1 MSAPPYPYPHRP
13 ADPVRSLLHR
23 HRELCARAVDPLEI
37 AAALEAHGITDRTAA
52 RYRHR
57 DVFSLSE
64 ELYARALR
72 ADEPGGVREDGG
84 ARETDAA
91 HGADGPGAGGPGCGA
106 PAARTPR
113 HGRGAGRA
121 RSAGAALLPLLPGGL
136 CAAAPGAYALSA
148 GLPAPARTAAGAAG
162 VLLVLL
168 SVRLCLRGTAL
179 NRTTV
184 LSGCLLAGHALA
196 GGLPLTWALDGHP
209 PAADVFA
216 DAFPG
221 EWCVPLGLALA
232 VAPAVWCARW
242 FAARARRRLG
252 ASRGLEEFAARTR
265 PLLAAAV
272 ALFVVALLAVLA
284 VAHAVADGGPFGSPS
299 GGPSGGVIS
308 AVTAVATGPEGARIA
323 EAAALGTLLF
333 VALLLSAHGFP
344 AAAAGGVVAAC
355 ALEAAALAAAAASG
369 YLRLALPGRP
379 VEALATAWGPAAV
392 PAAACAGA
400 ALVLSVFAASR
411 LTGASAHHREE
422 T

>member
-1 MSAPPYPYPHRP
+1 MNVPPYPHRP

-64 ELYARALR
+64 ELYARTPR
-72 ADEPGGVREDGG
+72 ADG
-84 ARETDAA
+84 AGEV
-91 HGADGPGAGGPGCGA
+91 HGADGARAEGPRDEAPGVRAL
-106 PAARTPR
+106 R

-136 CAAAPGAYALSA
+136 CAAAPAAYALTE
-148 GLPAPARTAAGAAG
+148 GLPVPARTAAGAAG
-162 VLLVLL
+162 ALLVLL

-179 NRTTV
+179 SGTAV
-184 LSGCLLAGHALA
+184 LGGCLLAGHALA
-196 GGLPLTWALDGHP
+196 GGRPLAWALDGRVP
-209 PAADVFA
+209 VVDVL
-216 DAFPG
+216 PG

-242 FAARARRRLG
+242 FAARARPRLG
-252 ASRGLEEFAARTR
+252 DSRSLEEFAARTR

-272 ALFVVALLAVLA
+272 ALFAVTLLAVLA
-284 VAHAVADGGPFGSPS
+284 VAHALVDDGLT
-299 GGPSGGVIS
+299 GGPSGGVIDG
-308 AVTAVATGPEGARIA
+308 VIGGATGPEGARIA

-333 VALLLSAHGFP
+333 TALLLSAHGFP

-369 YLRLALPGRP
+369 HTRLAFPGRP

-392 PAAACAGA
+392 PAAACACA
-400 ALVLSVFAASR
+400 ALVLSAVAVSR

-422 T
+422 P

>member
-1 MSAPPYPYPHRP
+1 MNVPPYPHRP

-64 ELYARALR
+64 ELYARTPR
-72 ADEPGGVREDGG
+72 ADG
-84 ARETDAA
+84 AGEV
-91 HGADGPGAGGPGCGA
+91 HGADGTGGADGARAEGPRDEAPGARA
-106 PAARTPR
+106 LR

-136 CAAAPGAYALSA
+136 CAAAPAAYALTE

-162 VLLVLL
+162 ALLVLL

-179 NRTTV
+179 SGTAV
-184 LSGCLLAGHALA
+184 LGGCLLAGHALA
-196 GGLPLTWALDGHP
+196 GGRPLAWALDGRVP
-209 PAADVFA
+209 VVDVL
-216 DAFPG
+216 PG

-242 FAARARRRLG
+242 FAARARPRLG
-252 ASRGLEEFAARTR
+252 DSRSLEEFAARTR

-272 ALFVVALLAVLA
+272 ALFAVTLLAVLA
-284 VAHAVADGGPFGSPS
+284 VAHALVDGGLT
-299 GGPSGGVIS
+299 GGPSGGVIDGVIDGVIGG
-308 AVTAVATGPEGARIA
+308 AAGPEGARIA

-333 VALLLSAHGFP
+333 TALLLSAHGFP

-369 YLRLALPGRP
+369 HTRLAFPGRP

-392 PAAACAGA
+392 PAAACACA
-400 ALVLSVFAASR
+400 ALALSAVAASR

-422 T
+422 P

>member
-1 MSAPPYPYPHRP
+1 MSAPPYPHRP

-64 ELYARALR
+64 ELYARTPR
-72 ADEPGGVREDGG
+72 AHETGGSREGG
-84 ARETDAA
+84 GPRGAGGADAARET
-91 HGADGPGAGGPGCGA
+91 DGPGAGRPGDEA
-106 PAARTPR
+106 PAARSSR
-113 HGRGAGRA
+113 RGRGAGRA
-121 RSAGAALLPLLPGGL
+121 RRAGAALLPLLPGGL
-136 CAAAPGAYALSA
+136 CAAAPAAHALTA
-148 GLPAPARTAAGAAG
+148 GLPAPARAAAGAAG
-162 VLLVLL
+162 ALLVLL
-168 SVRLCLRGTAL
+168 SVRLCLRGTGL
-179 NRTTV
+179 NRTAV
-184 LSGCLLAGHALA
+184 LGGCLLTGHALA
-196 GGLPLTWALDGHP
+196 GGLPLAWALDGRS
-209 PAADVFA
+209 PAA

-252 ASRGLEEFAARTR
+252 TSRGLEEFAARTR
-265 PLLAAAV
+265 PLLAAAL
-272 ALFVVALLAVLA
+272 ALFAAAQLTVLA
-284 VAHAVADGGPFGSPS
+284 VAHAAVDGGLTGGSS
-299 GGPSGGVIS
+299 GGPSGGAVA
-308 AVTAVATGPEGARIA
+308 AVTAAVTGPEGARIA

-333 VALLLSAHGFP
+333 TALLLSAHGFP

-369 YLRLALPGRP
+369 HLGPALPGRLVAAP
-379 VEALATAWGPAAV
+379 ATAWGPAAV
-392 PAAACAGA
+392 PAAACACA
-400 ALVLSVFAASR
+400 ALVLSAFAASR

-422 T
+422 S

>member
-1 MSAPPYPYPHRP
+1 MSAPPYPHRP

-23 HRELCARAVDPLEI
+23 HQELCARAVDPLEI

-64 ELYARALR
+64 ELYARTPR
-72 ADEPGGVREDGG
+72 SDGSGESREAGG
-84 ARETDAA
+84 ARES
-91 HGADGPGAGGPGCGA
+91 GGPRGAGGADTALQTYGPGTGRPGDEA
-106 PAARTPR
+106 PAARSSR
-113 HGRGAGRA
+113 RGRA
-121 RSAGAALLPLLPGGL
+121 TGRACPAGTALLPLLPGGL
-136 CAAAPGAYALSA
+136 CAAAPAAHALTT
-148 GLPAPARTAAGAAG
+148 GLPAPARAAAGAAG

-168 SVRLCLRGTAL
+168 SVRLCLRGTGL
-179 NRTTV
+179 NRTAV
-184 LSGCLLAGHALA
+184 LGGCLLAGHALA
-196 GGLPLTWALDGHP
+196 GGLPLTWALDGRP
-209 PAADVFA
+209 PAADPY
-216 DAFPG
+216 PG

-252 ASRGLEEFAARTR
+252 TSRGLEEFAARTR

-272 ALFVVALLAVLA
+272 ALFAVAQLTVLA
-284 VAHAVADGGPFGSPS
+284 VAHAALDGGLT
-299 GGPSGGVIS
+299 GGPSGGAAGAVS
-308 AVTAVATGPEGARIA
+308 AAVTGPEGARIA

-333 VALLLSAHGFP
+333 TALLLSAHGFP

-355 ALEAAALAAAAASG
+355 ALEAAALAAAVASG
-369 YLRLALPGRP
+369 HLGPALPGRP

-392 PAAACAGA
+392 PAAVCACA
-400 ALVLSVFAASR
+400 ALTLSAFAASR

-422 T
+422 P

>member
-1 MSAPPYPYPHRP
+1 MNAPPYPHRP

-57 DVFSLSE
+57 DVFSLAE
-64 ELYARALR
+64 ELYARTPR
-72 ADEPGGVREDGG
+72 EADGADGADG
-84 ARETDAA
+84 ADAA
-91 HGADGPGAGGPGCGA
+91 HGADGPDAGGPGGGA
-106 PAARTPR
+106 PAARAPR

-136 CAAAPGAYALSA
+136 CAAAPAAYALSA
-148 GLPAPARTAAGAAG
+148 GLPAPARTVAGAAG

-179 NRTTV
+179 NRTAV
-184 LSGCLLAGHALA
+184 LGGCLLAGHALA
-196 GGLPLTWALDGHP
+196 GGLPLAWALDGHP

-252 ASRGLEEFAARTR
+252 TSRGLEEFAARTR
-265 PLLAAAV
+265 PLFAAAV
-272 ALFVVALLAVLA
+272 ALFAVAQLAVLA
-284 VAHAVADGGPFGSPS
+284 VAHAVVDGGPSGGPSGSPS
-299 GGPSGGVIS
+299 GGPSGGVAG
-308 AVTAVATGPEGARIA
+308 AVTAAATGPEGARIA
-323 EAAALGTLLF
+323 GAAALGTLLF
-333 VALLLSAHGFP
+333 VAMLLSAHGFP

-369 YLRLALPGRP
+369 HLRPALPGHP

-400 ALVLSVFAASR
+400 AMALSVFAASR
-411 LTGASAHHREE
+411 LTGASAHHREGP
-422 T
+422 

>member
-1 MSAPPYPYPHRP
+1 MSAPPYPHRP

-64 ELYARALR
+64 ELYARAPR
-72 ADEPGGVREDGG
+72 ADEPGG

-106 PAARTPR
+106 PAARPPRLPR

-136 CAAAPGAYALSA
+136 CAAAPAAYALSA
-148 GLPAPARTAAGAAG
+148 DLPAPARTAAGAAG

-168 SVRLCLRGTAL
+168 SVRQCLRGTAL

-184 LSGCLLAGHALA
+184 LGGCLLAGHALA
-196 GGLPLTWALDGHP
+196 GGLPLTRALDGHP

-252 ASRGLEEFAARTR
+252 TSRGLEEFAARTR

-284 VAHAVADGGPFGSPS
+284 VAHAVVDGGPFGSPSGSPS

-400 ALVLSVFAASR
+400 ALALSVFAASR

>member
-1 MSAPPYPYPHRP
+1 MNVPPYPHRP
-13 ADPVRSLLHR
+13 ADPVRSLLHH

-64 ELYARALR
+64 ELYARTPR
-72 ADEPGGVREDGG
+72 ADG
-84 ARETDAA
+84 AGEV
-91 HGADGPGAGGPGCGA
+91 HGADGAGAGGPRDEA
-106 PAARTPR
+106 PGARTLR
-113 HGRGAGRA
+113 HSRGAGRA
-121 RSAGAALLPLLPGGL
+121 RSAVAALLPLLPGGL
-136 CAAAPGAYALSA
+136 CAAAPAAYALTES
-148 GLPAPARTAAGAAG
+148 LPAPARAAAGAAG
-162 VLLVLL
+162 ALLVLL

-179 NRTTV
+179 SGTAV
-184 LSGCLLAGHALA
+184 LGGCLLAGHALA
-196 GGLPLTWALDGHP
+196 GGRPLAWALDGRVP
-209 PAADVFA
+209 VVDVL
-216 DAFPG
+216 PG

-242 FAARARRRLG
+242 FAARARPRLG
-252 ASRGLEEFAARTR
+252 DSRSLEEFAARTR

-272 ALFVVALLAVLA
+272 ALFAATLLAVLA
-284 VAHAVADGGPFGSPS
+284 AAHALVDGGLT
-299 GGPSGGVIS
+299 GGPSGGVIDG
-308 AVTAVATGPEGARIA
+308 VIGGVTGPEGARIA

-333 VALLLSAHGFP
+333 TALLLSAHGFP

-369 YLRLALPGRP
+369 HTRLTLPGRP

-392 PAAACAGA
+392 PAAACACA
-400 ALVLSVFAASR
+400 ALALSAVAASR

-422 T
+422 P